1 MLEDVEEATDAL
13 SEITITRKSS
23 DRRTALI
30 NLRVSEAT
38 DEEQNDNIAANGV
51 KLKQNKSSS
60 SLNSEKKHLSKP
72 ASSNKI
78 VKKRRGRVVQNSYSE
93 SNCSSTSARS
103 GEASNVTIGINHG
116 ETEPEENKPEEKKTE
131 TPTYDEV
138 FQANT
143 NANYSELLVKPS
155 PAPSTNSIGS
165 SGAIRKQSLILH
177 RIKNYDYEFGEK
189 LA

>member
-1 MLEDVEEATDAL
+1 MLEEVEEATDAL
-13 SEITITRKSS
+13 SEITINRKVN

-51 KLKQNKSSS
+51 QLKPNRSSS
-60 SLNSEKKHLSKP
+60 SFNSEKKLLKKP
-72 ASSNKI
+72 SSSNKI

-103 GEASNVTIGINHG
+103 GETSNAVVVVKSENMAK
-116 ETEPEENKPEEKKTE
+116 EEKPKEEKKDIQSF
-131 TPTYDEV
+131 DEV

-143 NANYSELLVKPS
+143 ATNYSELLIQPS
-155 PAPSTNSIGS
+155 LPSTNSVS
-165 SGAIRKQSLILH
+165 SSITARRNSLLNLPTV
-177 RIKNYDYEFGEK
+177 KNYEFEFGEK
-189 LA
+189 LV